1 MASLAVIPQ
10 ILGVHFQVL
19 DLLSRGCVLVPSFS
33 TVDPVPRTSILLPV
47 YLPVLAP
54 CERVCLPTRAGVIGK
69 DDEGGLK
76 ESCTP

>member
-1 MASLAVIPQ
+1 MAVFWCLLFPLCFKAVLIWFEP
-10 ILGVHFQVL
+10 
-19 DLLSRGCVLVPSFS
+19 DL
-33 TVDPVPRTSILLPV
+33 VPRTSTLLPV
-47 YLPVLAP
+47 YPPVLAP